1 MMQTVSRPRK
11 IKIGSAMITFDL
23 LGGLLMAILSILCLL
38 PFVMLLSASF
48 SSEQSILTQG
58 YGLISGEF
66 STKAYQT
73 LFEHPGDVLNS
84 LGITMIVTVCGTVF
98 GLLVT
103 AMAAYVVAR
112 PDFKYRNRFSFY
124 FYFTTLF
131 NGGLLSTYIFMVR
144 YLNLKNSLLAVI
156 LPLAVNVFY
165 MLILKSFMQGVPF
178 SIIESAK
185 IDGAGEYRIF
195 FQLVLPLTKAGLATV
210 GLFLALD
217 YWKRQ
222 GCFPPSMTFH
232 QISIHSSHT
241 GRDPQARPRRARRSD
256 FNPLFPYG
264 KRPSLLSPGARDVS
278 ISIHSSHTGRDPR
291 RPVGPYK
298 RADFNPLFPYGKRQ
312 PSRCLFRLF
321 QHISIHS
328 SHTGRDPVT
337 LIVCV

>member
-58 YGLISGEF
+58 YGLIPGEF

-84 LGITMIVTVCGTVF
+84 LGITMIVTVCGTFF

-165 MLILKSFMQGVPF
+165 MLILKSFMQGFPF

-217 YWKRQ
+217 YWNDWYNA
-222 GCFPPSMTFH
+222 
-232 QISIHSSHT
+232 IHSSHT
-241 GRDPQARPRRARRSD
+241 GRDND
-256 FNPLFPYG
+256 
-264 KRPSLLSPGARDVS
+264 
-278 ISIHSSHTGRDPR
+278 
-291 RPVGPYK
+291 
-298 RADFNPLFPYGKRQ
+298 
-312 PSRCLFRLF
+312 
-321 QHISIHS
+321 
-328 SHTGRDPVT
+328 
-337 LIVCV
+337 

>member
-144 YLNLKNSLLAVI
+144 YLNLKNSLLAVT

-241 GRDPQARPRRARRSD
+241 GRDPTFSKSPTKSHFISIHSSHTGRDKDHKGRVLNAGISIHSSHTGRDPQARPRRARRSD

-264 KRPSLLSPGARDVS
+264 KRPLRSLV
-278 ISIHSSHTGRDPR
+278 HC
-291 RPVGPYK
+291 
-298 RADFNPLFPYGKRQ
+298 Q
-312 PSRCLFRLF
+312 
-321 QHISIHS
+321 
-328 SHTGRDPVT
+328 
-337 LIVCV
+337 